1 MKSDRP
7 QPLIPVFRLVLI
19 QATTAIVGFAL
30 LFSVCVQG
38 VLRYHLSQIEP
49 QELAQLDAYQEHIR
63 QQQQVYDGEE
73 MQALLET
80 VCWELE
86 CSLDP
91 LAISVDT
98 KRDLY
103 IERLKATVTI
113 DLLQIPIFL
122 DILRSHPQQ
131 WNLQGVE
138 VHAYTND
145 TPSKMQ
151 VRLWRTVTP
160 ENIVTPSWVQQL
172 GWGDLE
178 QEMLST
184 LYRSWLTRKWVEQR
198 HRESEQSKTDWYRL
212 TLGLNKVL
220 WGLEREKGSMVYT
233 PAEGMEYMSL
243 AK

>member
-1 MKSDRP
+1 M
-7 QPLIPVFRLVLI
+7 LI
-19 QATTAIVGFAL
+19 QATTAIVGFAF
-30 LFSVCVQG
+30 LFSVCIQG
-38 VLRYHLSQIEP
+38 VLRYHLSQVDP
-49 QELAQLDAYQEHIR
+49 QQFAQLDAYQEQVR

-80 VCWELE
+80 VCLELE
-86 CSLDP
+86 CSFDP

-103 IERLKATVTI
+103 VERLKATMTI
-113 DLLQIPIFL
+113 DLLQIPIL
-122 DILRSHPQQ
+122 LNILRAHPQQ

-160 ENIVTPSWVQQL
+160 ENILTPSWVQQL

-178 QEMLST
+178 QEMLSI

-198 HRESEQSKTDWYRL
+198 HREYKQSKTDWHRL
-212 TLGLNKVL
+212 TLSLNKVL
-220 WGLEREKGSMVYT
+220 WGLEHEKGSMVYT
-233 PAEGMEYMSL
+233 PTDGMEYL
-243 AK
+243 ALTQ